1 MPCLSAQMWGIN
13 LRKLALM
20 LLLTFSFNAMAEWK
34 EYSTRANGDVFYFD
48 DARVQK
54 DGSLVN
60 VWSRVRYKSSVMG
73 ASSYQSFISI
83 DCSEYSETTLQ
94 STYYIDRD
102 WTTPAMATDTQQK
115 PKVYMDANSATQRLA
130 EILCQ

>member
-1 MPCLSAQMWGIN
+1 M
-13 LRKLALM
+13 RKLALL

-115 PKVYMDANSATQRLA
+115 PKVYMDANSATRRLA